1 MNEMYMKANWGS
13 ADINANLGGVI
24 HSFSNDA
31 VREALDYVKRN
42 KFSDVDPYKIQ
53 DIEIDLDAIPTFC
66 HEVRSRM
73 SQLDNGSK
81 FTVFAGIP
89 DATKEEGRIIYW
101 ALSRSLGNQLVQH
114 TNGDRISFI
123 FDRGGKRMTDGG
135 RYHQGNE
142 GGQPHTDN
150 VNYNEEYDYL
160 ALLSDTNAFIGGGNG
175 IVSGHRVYETL
186 KYADPR
192 FIETLQGEFWWES
205 RGVNEED
212 STFQA
217 PILKMEGDVPKWR
230 FLETYLRSA
239 SQRENAPFTE
249 DGENAIEAL
258 KAAIYD
264 PNNCLSIHLAEG
276 QTLVFNDSE
285 FFHMRVGVFKDR
297 EKSLQEYDFGICKN
311 RLRLRTL
318 IRANRGK

>member
-1 MNEMYMKANWGS
+1 MNEMYMKVNWSS
-13 ADINANLGGVI
+13 ADISANLGGVV
-24 HSFSNDA
+24 HAFSSDA
-31 VREALDYVKRN
+31 SGEVIDYVKRN
-42 KFSDVDPYKIQ
+42 NFNDVDAYKIQ

-66 HEVRSRM
+66 HEVQSRM
-73 SQLDNGSK
+73 PKMDNGSK

-89 DATKEEGRIIYW
+89 GATKEEGRIVYW
-101 ALSRSLGNQLVQH
+101 ALSRSLGDQLVQH

-123 FDRGGKRMTDGG
+123 FDRGGRRMSEGG

-160 ALLSDTNAFIGGGNG
+160 ALLADTNAFIGGGNG

-186 KYADPR
+186 KDADPK
-192 FIETLQGEFWWES
+192 FIETLQGDFWWES
-205 RGVNEED
+205 RGVDEED
-212 STFQA
+212 STFRA

-230 FLETYLRSA
+230 FLEAYLRSA
-239 SQRENAPFTE
+239 SQREDAPFTE
-249 DGENAIEAL
+249 DEENAIEAL
-258 KAAIYD
+258 KSAIYE
-264 PNNCLSIHLAEG
+264 PNNCFIVHLEEG
-276 QTLVFNDSE
+276 QTLVFNDNE

-297 EKSLQEYDFGICKN
+297 DKPCHEYNFGRCQN